1 MPINSTIEEVK
12 EVMSNLEINMFELL
26 KERSSLLN
34 DNKSKF
40 QMIESDQTFFVSD
53 QQKKIN

>member
-40 QMIESDQTFFVSD
+40 QMIESE
-53 QQKKIN
+53 

>member
-1 MPINSTIEEVK
+1 
-12 EVMSNLEINMFELL
+12 MSNLEINMFELL